1 MKRYGASAFLV
12 LLLLI
17 GWEIGA
23 RMVDLPF
30 ILPTPT
36 AITVKLWELK
46 SVLLFE
52 HLPSTLPNHPDWFRY
67 FACTRNWTRDLDVS
81 K

>member
-36 AITVKLWELK
+36 AITVKALGVK
-46 SVLLFE
+46 KCF
-52 HLPSTLPNHPDWFRY
+52 TL
-67 FACTRNWTRDLDVS
+67 
-81 K
+81 